1 MLVSVKTGPEGS
13 DEELLLALA
22 RGDDR
27 ALGPLYRRFVP
38 TVFKIAAQSLG
49 RDAAEDIV
57 QEVFASVWKNADTFD
72 PSRGSA
78 RPWIVQIARSRV
90 LNELRRRNRKPE
102 SADERDASALQEL
115 PDGATQPDQALW
127 EEYRRSAI
135 QKAIGKLAHP
145 QRQALSLAFFE
156 DLTHEQV
163 ADALRVPLGT
173 TKTRIRSGIQQ
184 LRIALAAMAAVLVAY
199 ALGRFAVQFA
209 SERTEQARTEAAL
222 RMVTASDTQVFR
234 LAATSNAPAQAHGNY
249 RTRPGASIAV
259 LTFSDLPSPPKGKT
273 YQAWTRRD
281 GQWIS
286 LGTGV
291 PDADGRGLI
300 VYDGRAPLAPPEVL
314 QLTLEPQSGSAS
326 PTGPPLI
333 SWPAR

>member
-1 MLVSVKTGPEGS
+1 MT
-13 DEELLLALA
+13 ALWLRFTA
-22 RGDDR
+22 
-27 ALGPLYRRFVP
+27 AMFRR
-38 TVFKIAAQSLG
+38 S
-49 RDAAEDIV
+49 
-57 QEVFASVWKNADTFD
+57 S
-72 PSRGSA
+72 
-78 RPWIVQIARSRV
+78 RSRSRHWV
-90 LNELRRRNRKPE
+90 EKPRKT
-102 SADERDASALQEL
+102 SSRKSL
-115 PDGATQPDQALW
+115 PQSGRMRGPSTQPVASPPDQLVW

-135 QKAIGKLAHP
+135 QKAIRSLAPP

-163 ADALRVPLGT
+163 ANALRVPLGT

-199 ALGRFAVQFA
+199 ALGRFAVQYA

-281 GQWIS
+281 GKWIS

-300 VYDGRAPLAPPEVL
+300 FYDERAP
-314 QLTLEPQSGSAS
+314 T
-326 PTGPPLI
+326 
-333 SWPAR
+333 

>member
-1 MLVSVKTGPEGS
+1 MSVKTGPEGS
-13 DEELLLALA
+13 DDELLLALA
-22 RGDDR
+22 RGDDT
-27 ALGPLYRRFVP
+27 ALGPLYRRYVP

-72 PSRGSA
+72 PARGPV

-90 LNELRRRNRKPE
+90 LNEMRRRSRKPE
-102 SADERDASALQEL
+102 SGEERDASALQEL
-115 PDGATQPDQALW
+115 ADGSSQPDQALW

-135 QKAIGKLAHP
+135 QNAIGSLAHS

-163 ADALRVPLGT
+163 ADTLKVPLGT

-184 LRIALAAMAAVLVAY
+184 LRIALAAMAAVLVALV
-199 ALGRFAVQFA
+199 ASRFVVRYA
-209 SERTEQARTEAAL
+209 SERARTERSEAAL
-222 RMVTASDTQVFR
+222 WMVTASDTQLLR
-234 LAATSNAPAQAHGNY
+234 LVATPNAPALAHGNY
-249 RTRPGASIAV
+249 RTRPGGSIAV
-259 LTFSDLPSPPKGKT
+259 LTFSDLPTPPSGKT
-273 YQAWTRRD
+273 YQAWTRRE
-281 GQWIS
+281 GKWIS

-291 PDADGRGLI
+291 PDASGRGLI
-300 VYDGRAPLAPPEVL
+300 IYDGRAPLAASETL
-314 QLTLEPQSGSAS
+314 QLTMEPESGSAA

-333 SWPAR
+333 SWPGR